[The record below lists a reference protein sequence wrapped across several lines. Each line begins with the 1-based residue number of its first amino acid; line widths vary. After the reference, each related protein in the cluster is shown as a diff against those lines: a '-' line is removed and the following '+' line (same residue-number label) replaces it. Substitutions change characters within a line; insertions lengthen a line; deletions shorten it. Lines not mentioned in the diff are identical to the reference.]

1 MKRYFHIHHDFR
13 NMIKHLDDIIKLA
26 QKGKP
31 KRMVLVNGLDEH
43 SLEAARQAIKLGLV
57 EVIITGNRQEI
68 EAGCLRLEIDTATF
82 KLVDADNEDT
92 AALAAVKLVN
102 SGEADFVMKGLIN
115 SDKYMRALLN
125 KEFGLLPPKGVLSHV
140 TVIENKNYPKL
151 LIVGDVAVIPYP
163 DLAQK
168 AAIINYLIETAK
180 ALGIEQPKVALIAPT
195 EQVLPAIQACVDAAL
210 LTKMAERGQI
220 SGGLIDGPMGLDV
233 ALDPESARIK
243 KIVSPVA
250 GDADCL
256 LFPNIDAGNVF
267 YKVSAKL
274 CHSEQAAVVAGAKV
288 PAVLSSRGDSTQTK
302 LNSIALAALLSK

>member
-1 MKRYFHIHHDFR
+1 
-13 NMIKHLDDIIKLA
+13 MIKHLADIIKLA
-26 QKGKP
+26 QQGKP
-31 KRMVLVNGLDEH
+31 KRMVLVNGTDEH
-43 SLEAARQAIKLGLV
+43 SLEAAWQAIKTGLI
-57 EVIITGNRQEI
+57 ELTITGNREEI
-68 EAGCLRLEIDTATF
+68 EAGCQQLKIDPSVF
-82 KLVDADNEDT
+82 KLVDAENEDT

-102 SGEADFVMKGLIN
+102 LGEADFVMKGLIN
-115 SDKYMRALLN
+115 SDKYMRAILN

-140 TVIENKNYPKL
+140 TVIKNKNYHKL
-151 LIVGDVAVIPYP
+151 LIVSDVAVIPYP

-168 AAIINYLIETAK
+168 AAMISYLIETAK

-195 EQVLPAIQACVDAAL
+195 EQVLPAIQSCVDAAL

-220 SGGLIDGPMGLDV
+220 SGALVDGPMALDV

-243 KIVSPVA
+243 KINSPVA

-267 YKVSAKL
+267 YKTSTKL

-302 LNSIALAALLSK
+302 LNSIALAALLCK